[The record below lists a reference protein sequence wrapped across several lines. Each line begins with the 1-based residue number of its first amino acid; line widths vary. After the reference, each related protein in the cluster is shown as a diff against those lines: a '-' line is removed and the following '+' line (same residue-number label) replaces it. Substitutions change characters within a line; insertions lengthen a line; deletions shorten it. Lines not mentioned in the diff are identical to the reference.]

1 MWPFSKKCYPPK
13 AYINIPDSW
22 SVFEGDYE
30 GTIMIASFNAGA
42 RKIAGPSRIC
52 LSSGYRHSLP
62 REKRK
67 WTAFIGRKCHP
78 WPNRDDALL
87 QLFTPNN
94 ESIFVGRITN
104 NNMRE
109 FVLYTSN
116 CHNVKQKYEALKQPF
131 YEHKVQMIIN
141 ADPKWHVYRQFIK

>member
-42 RKIAGPSRIC
+42 RKIAGHPEYAYQVGIAIPFLAKSENGLPSSEESVI
-52 LSSGYRHSLP
+52 LGQI
-62 REKRK
+62 E
-67 WTAFIGRKCHP
+67 
-78 WPNRDDALL
+78 DALL